1 MGRFKK
7 LLSLLLCGACLLFL
21 AACTDSGANTNNP
34 SSSGT
39 QTNGSDSA
47 LPENN
52 GGKTLVVYFS
62 MPDNKDNSSVEI
74 DGETLGNTQYM
85 AYVIEENTGAD
96 IFRIVPEV
104 PYTTDHDELVEYAQQ
119 EKNDNARP
127 AIKDSIDNFDEY
139 DTVFVGYPN
148 WWADLPMILYTF
160 FDTYDF
166 SGKKIITFNT
176 HGGSGFSRTNETIAE
191 LEPNAEVVR
200 GLSIS
205 RDVIQDA
212 EKEIIDWVK
221 ELGLYRDPSD
231 TTAPDNTVSLPEGT
245 PAFNLAV
252 PTPGKEQ
259 TIYLWEDGKMPCPRE
274 YSSAWNDPEDFKPHM
289 EYRPVKE
296 GVEVKGAVMLCA
308 GGAFAFRGNW
318 GDTYPTA
325 DKLTQLGY
333 QCFVVQYRLRP
344 FTQEEGALDL
354 ARAVRYVRYYAD
366 EYGIDPN
373 DIAVVGYSAGGIL
386 CGEQVLNW
394 KGTVTPAALD
404 ENYVPDTLDYVSAD
418 TAGIGHIY
426 SFYGRLSVGSTDV
439 EKFRESN
446 LPPTFYAYGTE
457 DPFYRQFMANADA
470 VREAGVSVE
479 EHCYDGQPHGF
490 GAGNENSN
498 WVPEFDRWLSDI
510 YGNN

>member
-1 MGRFKK
+1 MKR
-7 LLSLLLCGACLLFL
+7 LLCLLLCSVMLFCL
-21 AACTDSGANTNNP
+21 AACGNDGGGDGSVPSVAPDDNRPSVEDS
-34 SSSGT
+34 
-39 QTNGSDSA
+39 
-47 LPENN
+47 
-52 GGKTLVVYFS
+52 KVLVVYFS
-62 MPDNKDNSSVEI
+62 MPDSNDNSSVVI

-85 AYVIEENTGAD
+85 AYVIQENTGAN
-96 IFRIVPEV
+96 IFRIVPTV
-104 PYTTDHDELVEYAQQ
+104 PYPTDHDELVDLAQQ
-119 EKNDNARP
+119 EQSDNARP
-127 AIKDSIDNFDEY
+127 AFNGSIEDFDSY
-139 DTVFVGYPN
+139 DTVFIGYPN
-148 WWADLPMILYTF
+148 WWADLPMIMYTF

-176 HGGSGFSRTNETIAE
+176 HGGSGFSGTNETIAE

-205 RDVIQDA
+205 RNSIQDA
-212 EKEIIDWVK
+212 EGDIIDWVK
-221 ELGLYRDPSD
+221 ELGLYAPSTENDSPESTNPD
-231 TTAPDNTVSLPEGT
+231 TDNTLPEST
-245 PAFNLAV
+245 PEFNMAT
-252 PTPGKEQ
+252 PTPGVAQ
-259 TIYLWEDGKMPCPRE
+259 TVYLWEEGKMPCPRP
-274 YSSAWNDPEDFKPHM
+274 YSSSWNDPEDFKPNM

-296 GVEVKGAVMLCA
+296 GVPVKGAVMLCA

-325 DKLTQLGY
+325 DKLTEMGY

-366 EYGIDPN
+366 EYGIDEK

-394 KGTVTPAALD
+394 KGNVTPAELD
-404 ENYVPDTLDYVSAD
+404 EDYIPDTLDYVSAD
-418 TAGIGHIY
+418 AAAIGHIY

-439 EKFRESN
+439 EKFRSSN

-457 DPFYRQFMANADA
+457 DPFYEQFMANADA

-479 EHCYDGQPHGF
+479 EHCFDGQPHGF
-490 GAGNENSN
+490 GAGNANSN
-498 WVPEFDRWLSDI
+498 WVPEFDRWLTNI
-510 YGNN
+510 YENN